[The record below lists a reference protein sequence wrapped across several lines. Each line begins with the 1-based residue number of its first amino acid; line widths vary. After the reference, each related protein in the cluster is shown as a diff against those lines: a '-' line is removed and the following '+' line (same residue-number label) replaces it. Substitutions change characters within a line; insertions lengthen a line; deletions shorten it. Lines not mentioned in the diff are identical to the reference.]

1 MIIDDDVNKQLDLN
15 EISTLQKRR
24 KKVKIKRKKKV
35 VINRIVKC
43 KLKTILKNQNWFPHI
58 KNMVKIVN
66 MVKTESYFFFN
77 QYILYLLANN
87 KNIKFDKT
95 TIERSTLF
103 VLNMQDSIRY
113 KDDEFNNLNEVYNNS
128 YKILGKNKI
137 LEYANIKSIN
147 NPFNYMSVE
156 IMTNIINHINLHFF
170 KFQKLYIK
178 TFVYDE
184 FLKYKFKKSVLC
196 SIISCILYNIN
207 NKTDALII
215 KSKKLQN
222 NEKLNEITPKLD
234 QLIKKFK
241 EEIPL
246 SIRENISN
254 SNLKKNYGDVL
265 KYYYKMIKYLEDN
278 NKKRFSL
285 LPQLTL
291 KMSYVKF
298 DSRMI
303 STIYDNFKLK
313 KDKVGIKYF
322 ESNYK
327 KFYKECFN
335 FSKFKY
341 SRIGNPISFSTNGY
355 SVCVNFEL
363 EKELEDNNELD
374 INQENDEIIEQ
385 KENTKKKKKDIIID
399 FNEINKDKKFK
410 RGLFDSDNCIA
421 SSETLDKYHKI
432 GIDPGNKTLLY
443 CVSET
448 GKKIEI
454 SKGYYNEISH
464 ITVNNLKNKNRIK
477 EDNMTEIYNKLSDT
491 GYKKTIKLEVYNKYI
506 KVMRDNWD
514 QIYNFYGK
522 NNFQKLELDTFINKK
537 KALHKIVRKL
547 VPKNNKKH
555 NFKEKDKI
563 ICSNADYNDIIKKP
577 VMLVFGKGNGNITIS
592 SLKNSGKL
600 SYIIHIICS
609 INTSFKRRIYR
620 AYYMNYITKLTAI
633 F

>member
-1 MIIDDDVNKQLDLN
+1 M
-15 EISTLQKRR
+15 
-24 KKVKIKRKKKV
+24 
-35 VINRIVKC
+35 
-43 KLKTILKNQNWFPHI
+43 I
-58 KNMVKIVN
+58 KN
-66 MVKTESYFFFN
+66 
-77 QYILYLLANN
+77 
-87 KNIKFDKT
+87 
-95 TIERSTLF
+95 
-103 VLNMQDSIRY
+103 
-113 KDDEFNNLNEVYNNS
+113 
-128 YKILGKNKI
+128 
-137 LEYANIKSIN
+137 
-147 NPFNYMSVE
+147 
-156 IMTNIINHINLHFF
+156 
-170 KFQKLYIK
+170 
-178 TFVYDE
+178 
-184 FLKYKFKKSVLC
+184 
-196 SIISCILYNIN
+196 
-207 NKTDALII
+207 
-215 KSKKLQN
+215 
-222 NEKLNEITPKLD
+222 
-234 QLIKKFK
+234 
-241 EEIPL
+241 
-246 SIRENISN
+246 
-254 SNLKKNYGDVL
+254 
-265 KYYYKMIKYLEDN
+265 LEDN
-278 NKKRFSL
+278 DKKRFSL

-477 EDNMTEIYNKLSDT
+477 EDNMTEIYNKLADT
-491 GYKKTIKLEVYNKYI
+491 GYKKTIKLETYNKYI
-506 KVMRDNWD
+506 KVIRNNWD

-592 SLKNSGKL
+592 NLKNSGKL

-620 AYYMNYITKLTAI
+620 AYYVNYITAFALVRIILNMLKHI
-633 F
+633 